1 MVSDKEMIEI
11 ASMVTHHPVL
21 SEKLDEFVL
30 SDKPIPMEFVLSDKP
45 IPMPPL
51 NRFPCSFSFS
61 SRKFGREAT
70 LMVPNAL
77 V

>member
-11 ASMVTHHPVL
+11 ASMVTHHPVQC
-21 SEKLDEFVL
+21 EKLD
-30 SDKPIPMEFVLSDKP
+30 EFVLSDKP

-61 SRKFGREAT
+61 SRKFG
-70 LMVPNAL
+70 
-77 V
+77 